1 MDKLQSSQ
9 LFQYIQSF
17 LKTNEYIRL
26 MNTSHEMFDEIKR
39 ETIIYELISTHKRP
53 LDLGTLSKVVGRV
66 KDGKKQ
72 VVLIMR
78 SVEPADLSILA
89 VVSQHL
95 WKVRIST
102 DHIQFPGD
110 FDFSIFNNIPIV
122 HLEGFLGVTRITN
135 GLQNIQELKLCLYEL
150 ASISNLT
157 NHRSLRKLAI
167 RWNAV
172 KEFPEQLPKT
182 FLSDLC
188 ANRRLDDSIL
198 GFSSFGSDPINMHHL
213 FTRHLDCLTLDVS
226 KMKLT
231 LDQVSLLRDV
241 KELRLINEYPTDPN
255 DEDNYTELPIFTSF
269 NGNRLNLTGF
279 NLLIWENSCDMPNL
293 TSLTLKECRSPATF
307 PVLPKIVYLD
317 LTEIVSLKTIPT
329 LPTLRKLDL
338 HSISNIILEKQP
350 KLKYFIVMKCDEI
363 VYQDTVPLPSLRT
376 CYIYESDD
384 MDVGPFLNAKYF
396 QLRDSD
402 SLMYSNIVRE
412 ESYLRTG
419 KEWYIKGQEKL
430 EDIKKLHDLDK
441 LELEGLKK
449 TDFDQLEIKNINEL
463 SIFDCQDLKNTKNI
477 SNITNKL
484 LINQCRN
491 LVSLDSIQH
500 ISEVALGSLPKLT
513 NISGLGHHDA
523 LYIFRVPYLAKL
535 ARWYSQDLEE
545 ENAEDNPFHEIFST
559 IKVCYIAK
567 SILDEDEIYYGKDGT
582 DSFNWFGLFDTFYF
596 EKLWDFNE

>member
-1 MDKLQSSQ
+1 
-9 LFQYIQSF
+9 
-17 LKTNEYIRL
+17 

-102 DHIQFPGD
+102 DLVQFPGD

-122 HLEGFLGVTRITN
+122 HLEGFMGVTRITS
-135 GLQNIQELKLCLYEL
+135 GLQNIQELKLSLYEI

-157 NHRSLRKLAI
+157 DHRSLRKLAI

-188 ANRRLDDSIL
+188 ANHRLDDSIL

-213 FTRHLDCLTLDVS
+213 FTRHLDCITLDVS

-231 LDQVSLLRDV
+231 ADQVSLLRDV
-241 KELRLINEYPTDPN
+241 RELRLINAYPTDPN

-269 NGNRLNLTGF
+269 NGQSLNLLGF
-279 NLLIWENSCDMPNL
+279 NLSIWENACDMPNL
-293 TSLTLKECRSPATF
+293 TSLILRECRSPATF

-317 LTEIVSLKTIPT
+317 LTEIVSLKAIPT

-338 HSISNIILEKQP
+338 HSISNTILERQP
-350 KLKYFIVMKCDEI
+350 KLIYFHLMKCDQI
-363 VYQDTVPLPSLRT
+363 VYQDTVPPPSLRT
-376 CYIYESDD
+376 CCIFESKN
-384 MDVGPFLNAKYF
+384 MDVGPFLNVKTFRIRY
-396 QLRDSD
+396 SD
-402 SLMYSNIVRE
+402 SLLYSNIVRE

-430 EDIKKLHDLDK
+430 EDMKKLHDLDNLD
-441 LELEGLKK
+441 LESLKK
-449 TDFDQLEIKNINEL
+449 TDFERLEIRNIQRL
-463 SIFDCQDLKNTKNI
+463 SIVNCQDLQNMKNI
-477 SNITNKL
+477 SNITKKL

-491 LVSLDSIQH
+491 LVSLDSVQH
-500 ISEVALGSLPKLT
+500 ISEVALGALPKLT
-513 NISGLGHHDA
+513 NISGLGHHDV

-535 ARWYSQDLEE
+535 AQWYSQDIKAG
-545 ENAEDNPFHEIFST
+545 NAALNPFHEILST
-559 IKVCYIAK
+559 IKVCCIMK
-567 SILDEDEIYYGKDGT
+567 ESEDEDEIYYGQNETDYFNRPLLN
-582 DSFNWFGLFDTFYF
+582 DSFFVET
-596 EKLWDFNE
+596 LWDFR